1 MQTLDQVLRTI
12 DPIEAQQRAT
22 GKNIN
27 DLSTDLIADITKK
40 SPTTMA
46 MPRNF
51 FTEGK
56 DIVIHKHHRF
66 SNMLLHTHD
75 FVELNYI
82 YSGTCVQHINGNRVV
97 LPSRSLIMLDKSI
110 TQSIEYMGENDILV
124 NILLRDGNSLNSV
137 LENISSSQ
145 NIVTKFM
152 YNAAQIK
159 SIHDN
164 FIIFNLNN
172 NEYARKIIECML
184 LKGLSDDIAKNNA
197 LRNLYA
203 LLVPELTSCI
213 EQEMINFNQEKE
225 DDILPV
231 LKYIDQ
237 HFKTVTLT
245 QAATHFDYNTN
256 YLGNKLRAQTNQSF
270 QELLDNK
277 KFSMAVSLLK
287 TTNYSIEKIADYV
300 GYSSTSSLFRLFK
313 RITGG
318 TPREY
323 RAKHRE

>member
-1 MQTLDQVLRTI
+1 MPTLDQTLRTI

-22 GKNIN
+22 GKNVN
-27 DLSTDLIADITKK
+27 DLSTDLIADMTKK
-40 SPTTMA
+40 SPTTIA

-51 FTEGK
+51 FTEGE
-56 DIVIHKHHRF
+56 DIVIRKHHRF

-97 LPSRSLIMLDKSI
+97 LPIHSLIMLDKSI

-184 LKGLSDDIAKNNA
+184 LKGLSDDLVKNNA

-203 LLVPELTSCI
+203 LLIPELTSCI
-213 EQEMINFNQEKE
+213 EQETINFSQEKE

-245 QAATHFDYNTN
+245 QAATHFGYNTN
-256 YLGNKLRAQTNQSF
+256 YLGNKLRVQTNQSF

-277 KFSMAVSLLK
+277 KFSIAVSLLQ

-300 GYSSTSSLFRLFK
+300 GYSSTPSLFRLFK

-323 RAKHRE
+323 RAKHGE